1 MIVSRPELS
10 RQRESIPME
19 KDELDDQESL
29 VSGMG
34 AFGPAALPP
43 EAEATGQAV
52 GMRSG
57 LGGLAILVLAAGI
70 MTGVIPI
77 PDLGIL
83 PPASGPAAVEQV
95 APPHAALP
103 MPAPIAPMEAQPQP
117 QALPSAG
124 LLQPLQA
131 SELERA
137 IGGMRVAEADK
148 EHLRGEIAA
157 GSTHLAWMVL
167 SDWDAEDGDAVLI
180 SAAGYSQLVP
190 LYHRPTT
197 LAVPY
202 KPGIPV
208 TMTAAI
214 DGNGGGWITVAV
226 HIAGA
231 PIRLNLRPGATVQ
244 VPTP

>member
-1 MIVSRPELS
+1 MIVSAPELS
-10 RQRESIPME
+10 RQRESVPME
-19 KDELDDQESL
+19 KDQLDDQESL
-29 VSGMG
+29 VARMG
-34 AFGPAALPP
+34 AFGPAASPP
-43 EAEATGQAV
+43 EAEAKGQTV
-52 GMRSG
+52 GVRSG
-57 LGGLAILVLAAGI
+57 LGGLAILVLGAGI
-70 MTGVIPI
+70 MTGVIPF

-83 PPASGPAAVEQV
+83 PPAS
-95 APPHAALP
+95 
-103 MPAPIAPMEAQPQP
+103 APIEAQPQP
-117 QALPSAG
+117 QALASPG
-124 LLQPLQA
+124 LLRPLQA

-137 IGGMRVAEADK
+137 IDGMRVAAADK

-167 SDWDAEDGDAVLI
+167 SDWDVEDGDAVLI

-190 LYHRPTT
+190 IFHRPVTV
-197 LAVPY
+197 AVPY

-214 DGNGGGWITVAV
+214 DGNNGGWITVAV
-226 HIAGA
+226 HMAGA

>member
-1 MIVSRPELS
+1 
-10 RQRESIPME
+10 ME
-19 KDELDDQESL
+19 KDQLDDPESL
-29 VSGMG
+29 AARMG

-43 EAEATGQAV
+43 QAEATRQDQTV
-52 GMRSG
+52 GLRSG
-57 LGGLAILVLAAGI
+57 LGGLAILVLGAGI
-70 MTGVIPI
+70 MTGVIPF

-83 PPASGPAAVEQV
+83 PPAAGPATVEQTV
-95 APPHAALP
+95 PPHAAMPL
-103 MPAPIAPMEAQPQP
+103 PAPAVPIEAQPQP
-117 QALPSAG
+117 QALASAG
-124 LLQPLQA
+124 LLRPLQA

-137 IGGMRVAEADK
+137 IDGMRVAAADK

-167 SDWDAEDGDAVLI
+167 SDWDVEDGDAVLI

-190 LYHRPTT
+190 IFHRPVAV
-197 LAVPY
+197 AVPY

-208 TMTAAI
+208 MMTAAI

-226 HIAGA
+226 HMAGA
-231 PIRLNLRPGATVQ
+231 PVRLNMRPGATVQ

>member
-1 MIVSRPELS
+1 
-10 RQRESIPME
+10 ME
-19 KDELDDQESL
+19 KDQLDDQESL

-34 AFGPAALPP
+34 AFGPAPLPP
-43 EAEATGQAV
+43 EAEAKGQAV

-57 LGGLAILVLAAGI
+57 LGGLAILVLGAGI
-70 MTGVIPI
+70 MTGVIPF

-83 PPASGPAAVEQV
+83 PPASVPTPAAVEQTM
-95 APPHAALP
+95 PPHAA
-103 MPAPIAPMEAQPQP
+103 MPIAAPAAPIEAQPQP
-117 QALPSAG
+117 QALPSQG

-137 IGGMRVAEADK
+137 IDGMRVAEADK
-148 EHLRGEIAA
+148 EHLRGEVAA
-157 GSTHLAWMVL
+157 GTTHLAWMVL
-167 SDWDAEDGDAVLI
+167 SDWDVEDGDAVEI

-190 LYHRPTT
+190 IFHRPVTV
-197 LAVPY
+197 AVPY

-208 TMTAAI
+208 TLIAAI
-214 DGNGGGWITVAV
+214 DGDNGGFITVAV
-226 HIAGA
+226 HMAGA

>member
-1 MIVSRPELS
+1 MIVSAPELS
-10 RQRESIPME
+10 RQRESVAME
-19 KDELDDQESL
+19 KDQLDDPESL

-43 EAEATGQAV
+43 EAEAKGHAA

-57 LGGLAILVLAAGI
+57 LGGLAILVLGAGI
-70 MTGVIPI
+70 MTGVIPF

-83 PPASGPAAVEQV
+83 PPAS
-95 APPHAALP
+95 APS
-103 MPAPIAPMEAQPQP
+103 APIEAQPQP
-117 QALPSAG
+117 QALPSSG
-124 LLQPLQA
+124 LLRPLQA
-131 SELERA
+131 SEFERA
-137 IGGMRVAEADK
+137 IDGMRIAAADK
-148 EHLRGEIAA
+148 EHLRGEVA
-157 GSTHLAWMVL
+157 GGTTHLAWMVL
-167 SDWDAEDGDAVLI
+167 SDWDVEDGDAVLI

-190 LYHRPTT
+190 IFHRPVTV
-197 LAVPY
+197 AVPY

-214 DGNGGGWITVAV
+214 DGNNGGWITVAV
-226 HIAGA
+226 HMGGA